1 MQLTIG
7 DPKVNC
13 KKILKGGIHMRISR
27 VRKEQEMWNKVNGQ
41 VYRIISVDNENSADV
56 SVAIAAAV
64 DPEDSKKILPETK
77 IEINEKNCIC
87 YRFLR
92 DPNPPA
98 IPMESDYCIQNGI
111 LCFKNSPAV
120 EEQGELVFLDILLTA
135 PGAILLTAKTDDK
148 NCVALIEYR
157 PDSKRFVNLAEFVD
171 HAGKMPNEFSVKKL
185 LNGSNCALIGGIKSH
200 LEDDT
205 ESKKRF
211 LDNYFLYL
219 YSRGTIKP
227 IILNDNLVFDNDLCV
242 KYLTSETDKNID
254 FFLKCTAT
262 VDDTREMH
270 EISEPTYK
278 SFRIDLD
285 DNKIS
290 FFSQGP
296 TIKVPE
302 DDFLVSKSEAYTMVV
317 IGSNFVLIG
326 DELIKSPDCE
336 KLKATPYLIDIRKS
350 DKTTHIYTF
359 TDKSCCNT
367 MVMSVTMTRDRGR
380 IVKIE

>member
-1 MQLTIG
+1 
-7 DPKVNC
+7 
-13 KKILKGGIHMRISR
+13 MRISR
-27 VRKEQEMWNKVNGQ
+27 VRKEQEMLNKVNGQ
-41 VYRIISVDNENSADV
+41 VYRILSVNNEDSADV

-64 DPEDSKKILPETK
+64 DPEDSKKILPGTK

-92 DPNPPA
+92 DPNPQA
-98 IPMESDYCIQNGI
+98 IPVESDYSIQNGI

-135 PGAILLTAKTDDK
+135 PGAILLTAKTDDE

-157 PDSKRFVNLAEFVD
+157 PDSKRFVNFAEFVD
-171 HAGKMPNEFSVKKL
+171 LADKMPKEFLVRKL

-205 ESKKRF
+205 ENKKRF

-227 IILNDNLVFDNDLCV
+227 IILDDNLVFDNDLSV

-262 VDDTREMH
+262 VDDTRELH

-278 SFRIDLD
+278 SFRMYLN

-302 DDFLVSKSEAYTMVV
+302 DEFLVSKSEAYTMVV

-326 DELIKSPDCE
+326 DELIKSSNCE

-350 DKTTHIYTF
+350 DKTTYIYTF

-367 MVMSVTMTRDRGR
+367 TVMSVTMTRDRGR
-380 IVKIE
+380 IVKID